1 MRLVNYFGDHIPHLA
16 EKLKPLREM
25 EKESRK
31 SKKLKWTPE
40 RRQYF
45 VEVKKALIDL
55 PKLFFRSTVTF
66 YR

>member
-1 MRLVNYFGDHIPHLA
+1 
-16 EKLKPLREM
+16 M

-31 SKKLKWTPE
+31 SKKLNWTLE

-55 PKLFFRSTVTF
+55 PKLFLINDSNEIKVVPMLLIKLSGDMFAKW
-66 YR
+66 